1 LLSVAFNSLLLPLS
15 LTVFSLN
22 NMTFKNTLAIAVLLF
37 LCHPPKAD
45 AQSRQ
50 LTVWAMGAEGKL
62 IRQAAEIF
70 ERRNPGV
77 KIVTQAI
84 PWTGAHEKLVTAVV
98 GDMAPDISQ
107 MGTTWMPEF
116 RAMNALEPL
125 NGFISSSALDTGDFF
140 PGARESNVH
149 REQWYGLPWYVD
161 TRVMFYRTDL
171 AAQAG
176 YNKFP
181 EDWEEFYK
189 FSRALKR
196 SKNGGYAF
204 ALPTNDW
211 QIFLMFYWQNGGELL
226 KATPV
231 PYQGLWPSD
240 GQSAPLTAG
249 KFEET
254 IAYLKRFFDEKLA
267 PLEGGHD
274 TDLLTAFESGYFPVF
289 ISGPWMISE
298 LEISKPQLNG
308 RWATAPLPAGKK
320 RASFMGGCNLVM
332 FKSSPRKAL
341 AWQFMEFMAGPEMQA
356 KWYAASGDLPSS
368 RKAWSVPSL
377 SGNPRLASFRK
388 ELDTAKAPPQVPEW
402 ENIAGN
408 INDAVEEAVF
418 GKVTAQAAREKLSA
432 RIEKILVKSERQQS
446 AAFKIALSLLLF
458 MVPVCAVVLYLRGRR
473 ASVGGKCQPIAILFL
488 LPAVL
493 ILAVFLFIPIVA
505 SFIASMTNWNMYGV
519 NDWTKIVFVGL
530 ENYVGLFGDP
540 VFLAGLRNTLV
551 FAFIGV
557 PVSVAL
563 SLAMALALN
572 AQILRAKAF
581 FRVAYFIP
589 VITTMVAVAIIW
601 RWLYNPEFGLF
612 NLALERLG
620 LPAQSWLSN
629 RWLALPSLILMA
641 VWKGFG
647 YNTIIFVAALQSIPD
662 SLYESIA
669 LDGANS
675 RQEFWYIT
683 LPMLRNTAFFVIV
696 MTTIGYLQF
705 FAEPYIMTGGGP
717 LNSTMS
723 VVLYMYQQGFKF
735 YNLGYASAM
744 AYILFGLIFAFTT
757 LQFRVQKK
765 LERTF

>member
-1 LLSVAFNSLLLPLS
+1 
-15 LTVFSLN
+15 
-22 NMTFKNTLAIAVLLF
+22 MTFKYAARALTIFVLLCC
-37 LCHPPKAD
+37 CHPPAAD
-45 AQSRQ
+45 AQRAGTVSFELSRAPACAQ
-50 LTVWAMGAEGKL
+50 PQRLTVWAIGAEGKL
-62 IRQAAEIF
+62 IRQAAAIF
-70 ERRNPGV
+70 ERRNPCV
-77 KIVTQAI
+77 IVITQAI

-125 NGFISSSALDTGDFF
+125 NGFLSSSALDTGDFF
-140 PGARESNVH
+140 SGARDSNFY
-149 REQWYGLPWYVD
+149 RDQWYGLPWYVD

-171 AAQAG
+171 AARAG
-176 YNKFP
+176 YREFP
-181 EDWEEFYK
+181 ADWEGFYR
-189 FSRALKR
+189 FSRALMR

-226 KATPV
+226 E
-231 PYQGLWPSD
+231 GS
-240 GQSAPLTAG
+240 PLTAG
-249 KFEET
+249 RFEET

-267 PLEGGHD
+267 PLEGGND
-274 TDLLTAFESGYFPVF
+274 TDMLTAFESGYFPAF
-289 ISGPWMISE
+289 ISGPWMISQ
-298 LEISKPQLNG
+298 LETSKPGLNG
-308 RWATAPLPAGKK
+308 RWTTAPLPAGKK
-320 RASFMGGCNLVM
+320 RASFIGGCNLVM
-332 FKSSPRKAL
+332 FRSSPRKAL
-341 AWQFMEFMAGPEMQA
+341 AWKFMEFMAGPEMQA
-356 KWYAASGDLPSS
+356 KWYAVSGDLPAS
-368 RKAWSVPSL
+368 RKAWNSPSL
-377 SGNPRLASFRK
+377 SENPKLASFRK

-402 ENIAGN
+402 ENIAGT

-418 GKVTAQAAREKLSA
+418 GRITAQAAREKLSA
-432 RIEKILVKSERQQS
+432 RIEKILAKSQRQQS

-458 MVPVCAVVLYLRGRR
+458 MLPVCAVVLYLRKGPR
-473 ASVGGKCQPIAILFL
+473 ASLRSKYQPIAVLFL
-488 LPAVL
+488 LPALL
-493 ILAVFLFIPIVA
+493 ILAVFLFVPIAA

-519 NDWTKIVFVGL
+519 NNWNKIVFVGL
-530 ENYVGLFGDP
+530 ENYAGLFGDP

-572 AQILRAKAF
+572 ARILRARAF

-612 NLALERLG
+612 NLALGQLG
-620 LPAQSWLSN
+620 ISPHSWLSN

-669 LDGANS
+669 LDGADS

-683 LPMLRNTAFFVIV
+683 LPMLRNTAFFIIV

-717 LNSTMS
+717 LNATMS

-744 AYILFGLIFAFTT
+744 AYILFGLIFTFAT

-765 LERTF
+765 LEENF

>member
-1 LLSVAFNSLLLPLS
+1 MLRKII
-15 LTVFSLN
+15 LT
-22 NMTFKNTLAIAVLLF
+22 IAVLSCF
-37 LCHPPKAD
+37 GCAEVS
-45 AQSRQ
+45 AGQQQ

-62 IRQAAEIF
+62 IRQAADIF
-70 ERRNPGV
+70 EKRNPGV

-125 NGFISSSALDTGDFF
+125 NGFMPASALDTGDFF
-140 PGARESNVH
+140 PGARESNVSDD
-149 REQWYGLPWYVD
+149 QWYGLPWYVD

-171 AAQAG
+171 AAKAG
-176 YNKFP
+176 YKKFP
-181 EDWEEFYK
+181 ENWEGFYK
-189 FSRALKR
+189 FSKALTR
-196 SKNGGYAF
+196 SKEGGYAF
-204 ALPTNDW
+204 SLPTNDW

-226 KATPV
+226 K
-231 PYQGLWPSD
+231 GS
-240 GQSAPLTAG
+240 PLTAG
-249 KFEET
+249 KFEGT
-254 IAYLKRFFDEKLA
+254 IDYLKKFFDEKLA
-267 PLEGGHD
+267 PLEGGND

-289 ISGPWMISE
+289 ISGPWMISQ
-298 LEISKPQLNG
+298 LETSKPQLNG
-308 RWATAPLPAGKK
+308 RWATAPLPAGER

-341 AWQFMEFMAGPEMQA
+341 AWKFMEFMSAPEIQA
-356 KWYAASGDLPSS
+356 KWYAVSGDLPAS
-368 RKAWSVPSL
+368 RKAWNAPAL
-377 SGNPRLASFRK
+377 SKNSKLASFRK

-402 ENIAGN
+402 ENIAGS

-418 GKVTAQAAREKLSA
+418 GKVPPQAAREKLSA
-432 RIEKILVKSERQQS
+432 RIEKILAKAERQQS
-446 AAFKIALSLLLF
+446 AAFKIALSLFLF
-458 MVPVCAVVLYLRGRR
+458 LIPVCAAGLYLRKGPR
-473 ASVGGKCQPIAILFL
+473 AVVRSKFQPIAILFL

-519 NDWTKIVFVGL
+519 NDWSKVVFVGL
-530 ENYVGLFGDP
+530 ENYSGLFRDP

-557 PVSVAL
+557 PVSVTL
-563 SLAMALALN
+563 SLLMALALN

-589 VITTMVAVAIIW
+589 VITTMVAVAMIW

-612 NLALERLG
+612 NLALGYLG
-620 LPAQSWLSN
+620 VPPQGWLSN

-669 LDGANS
+669 LDGAS
-675 RQEFWYIT
+675 TRQEFLYIT

-765 LERTF
+765 LEGTF

>member
-1 LLSVAFNSLLLPLS
+1 MSLK
-15 LTVFSLN
+15 N
-22 NMTFKNTLAIAVLLF
+22 NMFYAVFGILLC
-37 LCHPPKAD
+37 LGGTRARA
-45 AQSRQ
+45 AQE
-50 LTVWAMGAEGKL
+50 LNVWAIGAEGKL
-62 IRQAAEIF
+62 IRQAAELF
-70 ERRNPGV
+70 EARNPGV
-77 KIVTQAI
+77 KIVTQGI

-116 RAMNALEPL
+116 RAMNAIEPL
-125 NGFISSSALDTGDFF
+125 NGFMKTSKLDTADFF
-140 PGARESNVH
+140 PGARDSNLYSS
-149 REQWYGLPWYVD
+149 EWYGLPWYVD

-171 AAQAG
+171 AAKAG
-176 YNKFP
+176 YKKLP
-181 EDWEEFYK
+181 ADWEGFYK
-189 FSRALKR
+189 FSKALKA
-196 SKNGGYAF
+196 SKDGGYAI

-226 KATPV
+226 KGP
-231 PYQGLWPSD
+231 
-240 GQSAPLTAG
+240 PLTAG
-249 KFEET
+249 KFEGT
-254 IAYLKRFFDEKLA
+254 IDYLKRFFDEDLA

-274 TDLLTAFESGYFPVF
+274 TDLLTAFESGYYPVF
-289 ISGPWMISE
+289 ISGPWMISQ
-298 LEISKPQLNG
+298 LETSKPLLNG
-308 RWATAPLPAGKK
+308 RWATAPLPAGEKS
-320 RASFMGGCNLVM
+320 ASFMGGCNLVM
-332 FKSSPRKAL
+332 FKSSPHKAL
-341 AWQFMEFMAGPEMQA
+341 AWKFMEFLASPEMQA
-356 KWYAASGDLPSS
+356 KWYALSGDLPAS
-368 RKAWSVPSL
+368 RKAWLAPAL
-377 SGNPRLASFRK
+377 ANNAQLASFRT
-388 ELDTAKAPPQVPEW
+388 ELDAAKAPPQVAEW

-418 GKVTAQAAREKLSA
+418 GKLTPREAREKLSA
-432 RIEKILVKSERQQS
+432 RIEKILAKSKRQQS
-446 AAFKIALSLLLF
+446 AAFKTALALFLFLL
-458 MVPVCAVVLYLRGRR
+458 PVGAVFLHLRKGPRP
-473 ASVGGKCQPIAILFL
+473 APGGKFQPIAILFL

-493 ILAVFLFIPIVA
+493 ILAVFLFIPIIA

-519 NDWTKIVFVGL
+519 NDWSKVVFVGL
-530 ENYVGLFGDP
+530 ENYSGLLRDP

-557 PVSVAL
+557 PVSVTL

-572 AQILRAKAF
+572 AQLLKAKAF

-589 VITTMVAVAIIW
+589 VITTMVAVAMIW

-612 NLALERLG
+612 NLALGYLG
-620 LPAQSWLSN
+620 LPGQNWLSN
-629 RWLALPSLILMA
+629 QWLALPSLILMA

-669 LDGANS
+669 IDGAGT

-744 AYILFGLIFAFTT
+744 AYILFGLIFAFTAV
-757 LQFRVQKK
+757 QFRVQKK
-765 LERTF
+765 MEKNF

>member
-1 LLSVAFNSLLLPLS
+1 MEFLNDLKNAFKFICCSTLSPLPS
-15 LTVFSLN
+15 TLTGA
-22 NMTFKNTLAIAVLLF
+22 LAIGVLLC
-37 LCHPPKAD
+37 LCRPPQAD
-45 AQSRQ
+45 AQPQQ

-70 ERRNPGV
+70 EKRNPGV

-107 MGTTWMPEF
+107 LGTTWMPEF
-116 RAMNALEPL
+116 RAMGALEPL
-125 NGFISSSALDTGDFF
+125 NGFIASSALDTGDFF
-140 PGARESNVH
+140 PGARESNIH
-149 REQWYGLPWYVD
+149 RGQWYGLPWYVD

-171 AAQAG
+171 ALLAG
-176 YNKFP
+176 YRKFP
-181 EDWEEFYK
+181 EDWEGFYK
-189 FSRALKR
+189 FSKALMH
-196 SKNGGYAF
+196 SKTGGYAF

-226 KATPV
+226 KGST
-231 PYQGLWPSD
+231 LS
-240 GQSAPLTAG
+240 AG

-254 IAYLKRFFDEKLA
+254 IFYLKRFFDEKLA

-274 TDLLTAFESGYFPVF
+274 TDLPTAFESGYFPAF
-289 ISGPWMISE
+289 ISGPWMISQ
-298 LEISKPQLNG
+298 LETSKPRLNG
-308 RWATAPLPAGKK
+308 RWGMAPLPAGK
-320 RASFMGGCNLVM
+320 RHASFMGGCNLVM

-341 AWQFMEFMAGPEMQA
+341 AWKFMEFMAAPEMQA
-356 KWYAASGDLPSS
+356 KWYAASGDLPAS
-368 RKAWSVPSL
+368 RKAWSAPPL
-377 SGNPRLASFRK
+377 SGNPLLASFRK

-418 GKVTAQAAREKLSA
+418 GRVTARSAREKLSA
-432 RIEKILVKSERQQS
+432 RIEKILAKSERRQS
-446 AAFKIALSLLLF
+446 AAFKTAVSLLLF
-458 MVPVCAVVLYLRGRR
+458 IVPVCAVVLYLRGRR
-473 ASVGGKCQPIAILFL
+473 AVTGGKLQPIAILFL

-519 NDWTKIVFVGL
+519 NDWNKVVFVGL
-530 ENYVGLFGDP
+530 ENYAGLFGDP

-557 PVSVAL
+557 PISVAL

-581 FRVAYFIP
+581 FRTAYFIP

-612 NLALERLG
+612 NLALEALG

-669 LDGANS
+669 LDGADS

-744 AYILFGLIFAFTT
+744 AYILFGLIFAFTA

-765 LERTF
+765 LEGTF

>member
-1 LLSVAFNSLLLPLS
+1 MS
-15 LTVFSLN
+15 TI
-22 NMTFKNTLAIAVLLF
+22 FKNTGFYAGKILAIGVLLCIF
-37 LCHPPKAD
+37 RAPACAE
-45 AQSRQ
+45 REQ

-70 ERRNPGV
+70 EKRNPGV

-116 RAMNALEPL
+116 RAMNAIEPL
-125 NGFISSSALDTGDFF
+125 NGFLHSSKLDTGDFF
-140 PGARESNVH
+140 PGARESNLY
-149 REQWYGLPWYVD
+149 REEWYGLPWYVD

-171 AAQAG
+171 AARAG
-176 YNKFP
+176 YKKFP
-181 EDWEEFYK
+181 ADWEGFYK
-189 FSRALKR
+189 FSKALLRAKD
-196 SKNGGYAF
+196 GGYAF

-226 KATPV
+226 N
-231 PYQGLWPSD
+231 GS
-240 GQSAPLTAG
+240 PLTAG
-249 KFEET
+249 RFEET
-254 IAYLKRFFDEKLA
+254 IAYLKRFFDENLA
-267 PLEGGHD
+267 PLEGGND
-274 TDLLTAFESGYFPVF
+274 TDLLTAFESGYFPAF
-289 ISGPWMISE
+289 ISGPWMISQ
-298 LEISKPQLNG
+298 LETSKPQLNG

-320 RASFMGGCNLVM
+320 RASFMGGCNFVM

-341 AWQFMEFMAGPEMQA
+341 AWKFMEFMADPEMQA
-356 KWYAASGDLPSS
+356 KWYDISGDLPAS
-368 RKAWSVPSL
+368 RKAWSAPAL
-377 SGNPRLASFRK
+377 SENPRLASFRK
-388 ELDTAKAPPQVPEW
+388 ELDTAKAPPQAPEW
-402 ENIAGN
+402 ENIAGT

-418 GKVTAQAAREKLSA
+418 GRVTAQAAREKLSA
-432 RIEKILVKSERQQS
+432 RIEKILAKSERQQS

-458 MVPVCAVVLYLRGRR
+458 LVPVSAVVLYLRKGPRALRR
-473 ASVGGKCQPIAILFL
+473 SKYQPIAFLFL

-519 NDWTKIVFVGL
+519 NDWSKIVFVGL
-530 ENYVGLFGDP
+530 ENYAGLFGDP

-557 PVSVAL
+557 PISVAL

-572 AQILRAKAF
+572 ARILRAKAF

-612 NLALERLG
+612 NLALGYLG

-669 LDGANS
+669 LDGANT

-765 LERTF
+765 LEGTF

>member
-1 LLSVAFNSLLLPLS
+1 MRMP
-15 LTVFSLN
+15 
-22 NMTFKNTLAIAVLLF
+22 FKKTRSYAARALAIAALLCF
-37 LCHPPKAD
+37 GRAPAP
-45 AQSRQ
+45 AQQQ

-62 IRQAAEIF
+62 IRQAADIF
-70 ERRNPGV
+70 EKRNPGV

-116 RAMNALEPL
+116 RAMGALEPL
-125 NGFISSSALDTGDFF
+125 NEFLPSPALDTGDFF
-140 PGARESNVH
+140 PGARESNLH
-149 REQWYGLPWYVD
+149 LEKWYGLPWYVD

-171 AAQAG
+171 AARAG
-176 YNKFP
+176 FKKFP
-181 EDWEEFYK
+181 GDWEGFYK
-189 FSRALKR
+189 FSKALLA
-196 SKNGGYAF
+196 SKDGGYAF
-204 ALPTNDW
+204 SLPTNDW

-226 KATPV
+226 K
-231 PYQGLWPSD
+231 G
-240 GQSAPLTAG
+240 APLTAG
-249 KFEET
+249 KFEGTLE
-254 IAYLKRFFDEKLA
+254 YLKRFFDGKLA
-267 PLEGGHD
+267 PLEGGND

-289 ISGPWMISE
+289 ISGPWMISQ
-298 LEISKPQLNG
+298 LETSKPQLNG
-308 RWATAPLPAGKK
+308 RWATAPLPAGER

-332 FKSSPRKAL
+332 FRSSPRKAL
-341 AWQFMEFMAGPEMQA
+341 AWKFMEFMAGPEMQA
-356 KWYAASGDLPSS
+356 KWYAISGDLPAS
-368 RKAWSVPSL
+368 RKAWNAPPL
-377 SGNPRLASFRK
+377 SKNPMLASFRK

-402 ENIAGN
+402 ENIAGS

-418 GKVTAQAAREKLSA
+418 GRVTPQAAREKLSA
-432 RIEKILVKSERQQS
+432 RIEKILAKSERQQS
-446 AAFKIALSLLLF
+446 PAFKLALALLLF
-458 MVPVCAVVLYLRGRR
+458 MVPVGAVLLYLRGRR
-473 ASVGGKCQPIAILFL
+473 APVSSKFQPVAVLFL

-493 ILAVFLFIPIVA
+493 ILAVFLFIPIAA

-519 NDWTKIVFVGL
+519 NDWSKVVFVGL
-530 ENYVGLFGDP
+530 ENYSGLMRDP

-557 PVSVAL
+557 PVSVTL

-572 AQILRAKAF
+572 AQLLRAKAF

-589 VITTMVAVAIIW
+589 VITTMVAVAMIW

-612 NLALERLG
+612 NLALGWLG
-620 LPAQSWLSN
+620 LPAQGWLSN

-647 YNTIIFVAALQSIPD
+647 YNTIIFVAALQAIPD
-662 SLYESIA
+662 SLYESISI
-669 LDGANS
+669 DGAS
-675 RQEFWYIT
+675 TRQEFWYIT
-683 LPMLRNTAFFVIV
+683 LPMLRSTAFFVVI

-744 AYILFGLIFAFTT
+744 AYILFGIIFAFT
-757 LQFRVQKK
+757 LAQFRVQKK
-765 LERTF
+765 LEGNF

>member
-1 LLSVAFNSLLLPLS
+1 MSAI
-15 LTVFSLN
+15 
-22 NMTFKNTLAIAVLLF
+22 FKNKGAYAARALVTGALLC
-37 LCHPPKAD
+37 LGGAPRAE
-45 AQSRQ
+45 AEQ

-70 ERRNPGV
+70 EKRNPGV

-98 GDMAPDISQ
+98 GNMAPDISQ
-107 MGTTWMPEF
+107 LGTTWMPEF

-125 NGFISSSALDTGDFF
+125 DGFLASSVLETKDFF
-140 PGARESNVH
+140 PGARESNLH
-149 REQWYGLPWYVD
+149 GGQWYGLPWYVD

-171 AAQAG
+171 AARAG
-176 YNKFP
+176 YKKFP
-181 EDWEEFYK
+181 EDWESFYK
-189 FSRALKR
+189 FSKALLR
-196 SKNGGYAF
+196 SKEGGYAF
-204 ALPTNDW
+204 SLPTNDW

-226 KATPV
+226 K
-231 PYQGLWPSD
+231 GS
-240 GQSAPLTAG
+240 PLTAG
-249 KFEET
+249 KFEGT
-254 IAYLKRFFDEKLA
+254 IDHLKQFFDEKLA
-267 PLEGGHD
+267 PLEGGND

-289 ISGPWMISE
+289 ISGPWMISQ
-298 LEISKPQLNG
+298 LETSKPQLNG
-308 RWATAPLPAGKK
+308 RWATAPLPAGER
-320 RASFMGGCNLVM
+320 RASFMGGCNLVL
-332 FKSSPRKAL
+332 FRSSPRKAL
-341 AWQFMEFMAGPEMQA
+341 AWKFMEFMAGPEMQA
-356 KWYAASGDLPSS
+356 KWYALSGDLPAS
-368 RKAWSVPSL
+368 REAWKAPAL
-377 SGNPRLASFRK
+377 SKDPRLASFRK

-402 ENIAGN
+402 ENIAGT

-418 GKVTAQAAREKLSA
+418 GRVSAQAAREKLSA
-432 RIEKILVKSERQQS
+432 RIEKILARSERKQS
-446 AAFKIALSLLLF
+446 AAFKIALALLLF
-458 MVPVCAVVLYLRGRR
+458 LVPVGAVLLYLRKGPRGAR
-473 ASVGGKCQPIAILFL
+473 GFQPVAVLFL

-493 ILAVFLFIPIVA
+493 ILAVFLFIPIAA

-519 NDWTKIVFVGL
+519 NDWSKIVFVGL
-530 ENYVGLFGDP
+530 ENYSGLFGDP

-551 FAFIGV
+551 FALIGV
-557 PVSVAL
+557 PVSVTL
-563 SLAMALALN
+563 SLGMALALN
-572 AQILRAKAF
+572 AQLLRAKAF

-589 VITTMVAVAIIW
+589 VITTMVAVAMIW

-612 NLALERLG
+612 NLALGWLG
-620 LPAQSWLSN
+620 LPAQGWLSN

-662 SLYESIA
+662 SLYESIS
-669 LDGANS
+669 LDGANT

-683 LPMLRNTAFFVIV
+683 LPMLRGTAFFVMI

-744 AYILFGLIFAFTT
+744 AYILFGIIFAFTT
-757 LQFRVQKK
+757 LQFRAQKK
-765 LERTF
+765 LEGNF

>member
-1 LLSVAFNSLLLPLS
+1 
-15 LTVFSLN
+15 
-22 NMTFKNTLAIAVLLF
+22 MTFKNTLAIIVLL
-37 LCHPPKAD
+37 CCCAPAS
-45 AQSRQ
+45 ARQQQ

-70 ERRNPGV
+70 EKRNPGV
-77 KIVTQAI
+77 KIVTQSI

-125 NGFISSSALDTGDFF
+125 SEFISASALDTGDFF
-140 PGARESNVH
+140 PGARESNIYGD
-149 REQWYGLPWYVD
+149 QWYGLPWYVD

-171 AAQAG
+171 AARAG
-176 YNKFP
+176 YKKFP
-181 EDWEEFYK
+181 ADWEGFYK
-189 FSRALKR
+189 FSKALVR

-204 ALPTNDW
+204 SLPTNDW

-226 KATPV
+226 KD
-231 PYQGLWPSD
+231 S
-240 GQSAPLTAG
+240 PLTAG
-249 KFEET
+249 KFEGT
-254 IAYLKRFFDEKLA
+254 IAYLKLFFDEKLA
-267 PLEGGHD
+267 PLEGGND

-289 ISGPWMISE
+289 ISGPWMISQ
-298 LEISKPQLNG
+298 LETSKPLLNG
-308 RWATAPLPAGKK
+308 RWATAPLPAGEK
-320 RASFMGGCNLVM
+320 RASFMGGCNLVL

-341 AWQFMEFMAGPEMQA
+341 AWKFMEFMAGPEMQA
-356 KWYAASGDLPSS
+356 KWYAVSGDLPASI
-368 RKAWSVPSL
+368 KAWSNPSL
-377 SGNPRLASFRK
+377 SKNPKLASFRK

-402 ENIAGN
+402 ENIAGI

-418 GKVTAQAAREKLSA
+418 GRVTALAAREKLSA
-432 RIEKILVKSERQQS
+432 RIEKILAKSERQQS
-446 AAFKIALSLLLF
+446 AAFKIALALLLF
-458 MVPVCAVVLYLRGRR
+458 MVPVCAVVLHLRKGPGALLRNNFQYLRRRGSPSKLAGVPPADPERGRR
-473 ASVGGKCQPIAILFL
+473 PKGRGPSGGQPIAVLFL

-493 ILAVFLFIPIVA
+493 ILAIFLFIPIAA

-519 NDWTKIVFVGL
+519 NDWSKVVFVGL
-530 ENYVGLFGDP
+530 ENYAGLFGDP

-557 PVSVAL
+557 PVSVTL

-572 AQILRAKAF
+572 SQILRAKAF

-612 NLALERLG
+612 NLALCHMG
-620 LPAQSWLSN
+620 FAPQSWLSN

-757 LQFRVQKK
+757 VQFRVQKK
-765 LERTF
+765 LEGTF

>member
-1 LLSVAFNSLLLPLS
+1 MNHASHRPRAIKTIFAISALLYLFSSSAVAEP
-15 LTVFSLN
+15 
-22 NMTFKNTLAIAVLLF
+22 
-37 LCHPPKAD
+37 
-45 AQSRQ
+45 QR

-70 ERRNPGV
+70 EKRNPGV
-77 KIVTQAI
+77 QIVTQAI

-125 NGFISSSALDTGDFF
+125 DGYISSGALDTADFF
-140 PGARESNVH
+140 SGARDSNIY
-149 REQWYGLPWYVD
+149 RGKWYGLPWYVD

-171 AAQAG
+171 ASRAG
-176 YNKFP
+176 YKKFP
-181 EDWEEFYK
+181 ENWAGFYEFSK
-189 FSRALKR
+189 ALRGAKT
-196 SKNGGYAF
+196 GGYAL

-211 QIFLMFYWQNGGELL
+211 QIFTMFYWQNGGELL
-226 KATPV
+226 KD
-231 PYQGLWPSD
+231 S
-240 GQSAPLTAG
+240 PLTAG
-249 KFEET
+249 RFEET
-254 IAYLKRFFDEKLA
+254 VIYLKRFFDEKLA
-267 PLEGGHD
+267 PLEGGQD
-274 TDLLTAFESGYFPVF
+274 TDLMTAFESGYFPMF
-289 ISGPWMISE
+289 ISGPWMISQ
-298 LEISKPQLNG
+298 LETSKPQLNG
-308 RWATAPLPAGKK
+308 RWTTAPLPAGK
-320 RASFMGGCNLVM
+320 RSASFMGGCNLVM
-332 FKSSPRKAL
+332 FRSSPRKDL
-341 AWQFMEFMAGPEMQA
+341 AWKFMEFMAGPEMQA
-356 KWYAASGDLPSS
+356 KWYSVSGDLPAS
-368 RKAWSVPSL
+368 RKAWKAPAL
-377 SGNPRLASFRK
+377 SGNPLLASFRK
-388 ELDTAKAPPQVPEW
+388 ALDTAKAPPPVPEW

-408 INDAVEEAVF
+408 INNAVEEAVF
-418 GKVTAQAAREKLSA
+418 GRVTAQAAREKLSA
-432 RIEKILVKSERQQS
+432 RIEKILAKSERQQS
-446 AAFKIALSLLLF
+446 PAFKIAVSLLLF
-458 MVPVCAVVLYLRGRR
+458 MLPVCAIVLYLRKGPAGLIR
-473 ASVGGKCQPIAILFL
+473 SKFQPIAILFL

-493 ILAVFLFIPIVA
+493 ILAVFLFVPIVA

-519 NDWTKIVFVGL
+519 NDWNKIVFVGL
-530 ENYVGLFGDP
+530 ENYWGLFWDP
-540 VFLAGLRNTLV
+540 VFRAGLRNTLL

-557 PVSVAL
+557 PLSVSL
-563 SLAMALALN
+563 SLLMALALN

-612 NLALERLG
+612 NLALGYLG
-620 LPAQSWLSN
+620 ISPQGWLSN

-669 LDGANS
+669 LDGANT

-683 LPMLRNTAFFVIV
+683 LPMLRNTAFFIIV

-723 VVLYMYQQGFKF
+723 VVLYMYQHGFKF

-765 LERTF
+765 LEGNF

>member
-1 LLSVAFNSLLLPLS
+1 
-15 LTVFSLN
+15 
-22 NMTFKNTLAIAVLLF
+22 MIFKNILAIAALLC
-37 LCHPPKAD
+37 LCRPAQAD
-45 AQSRQ
+45 AQRQ
-50 LTVWAMGAEGKL
+50 QLVVWAMGAEGKL

-70 ERRNPGV
+70 EKRNPGV
-77 KIVTQAI
+77 KIITQAI

-125 NGFISSSALDTGDFF
+125 NAFIASSKLDTGDFF
-140 PGARESNVH
+140 PGARDSNLYQD
-149 REQWYGLPWYVD
+149 QWYGLPWYVD

-171 AAQAG
+171 AARAG
-176 YNKFP
+176 YRKFP
-181 EDWEEFYK
+181 EDWTGFYK
-189 FSRALKR
+189 FSKAVLR

-226 KATPV
+226 
-231 PYQGLWPSD
+231 
-240 GQSAPLTAG
+240 QSSPLTAG
-249 KFEET
+249 RFEET
-254 IAYLKRFFDEKLA
+254 VGYLKRFFDEKLA

-274 TDLLTAFESGYFPVF
+274 TDLLTAFESGYFPAF
-289 ISGPWMISE
+289 ISGPWMISQ
-298 LEISKPQLNG
+298 LETSKPELHG
-308 RWATAPLPAGKK
+308 LWTTAPLPAGK
-320 RASFMGGCNLVM
+320 RHASFMGGCNFVM
-332 FKSSPRKAL
+332 FKSSTRKAL
-341 AWQFMEFMAGPEMQA
+341 AWKFMQFMAEPQMQA
-356 KWYAASGDLPSS
+356 KWYAVSGDLPAS
-368 RKAWSVPSL
+368 RKAWSNPSL
-377 SGNPRLASFRK
+377 SGNPELASFRK

-402 ENIAGN
+402 ESIAGS
-408 INDAVEEAVF
+408 ISDAVEEAVF
-418 GKVTAQAAREKLSA
+418 GRVTAQTAREKLSV
-432 RIEKILVKSERQQS
+432 RIKKILAKSERQQS
-446 AAFKIALSLLLF
+446 TAFKIALALLLF
-458 MVPVCAVVLYLRGRR
+458 MVPVCAVVLYLRGARGSMR
-473 ASVGGKCQPIAILFL
+473 GKGQPIAIFFL

-519 NDWTKIVFVGL
+519 NDWSKVVFIGL
-530 ENYVGLFGDP
+530 ENYAGLFCDP
-540 VFLAGLRNTLV
+540 VFLAGLRNTLL

-557 PVSVAL
+557 PISVAL

-612 NLALERLG
+612 NLALGHLG
-620 LPAQSWLSN
+620 LPPQSWLSN
-629 RWLALPSLILMA
+629 RWLALPSLIFMA

-765 LERTF
+765 LEGTF

>member
-1 LLSVAFNSLLLPLS
+1 
-15 LTVFSLN
+15 
-22 NMTFKNTLAIAVLLF
+22 MTFNYAARALATCTL
-37 LCHPPKAD
+37 LCLCRPSPAY
-45 AQSRQ
+45 AEQQ

-70 ERRNPGV
+70 EKRNPGV

-98 GDMAPDISQ
+98 GGMAPDISQ
-107 MGTTWMPEF
+107 LGTTWMPEF

-125 NGFISSSALDTGDFF
+125 NGFMNAALDTADFF
-140 PGARESNVH
+140 PGARESNIH
-149 REQWYGLPWYVD
+149 KEQWYGLPWYVD

-171 AAQAG
+171 AARAG
-176 YNKFP
+176 YKKFP
-181 EDWEEFYK
+181 GDWDGFYK
-189 FSRALKR
+189 FSKALIAAKE
-196 SKNGGYAF
+196 GGYAF

-226 KATPV
+226 KDT
-231 PYQGLWPSD
+231 
-240 GQSAPLTAG
+240 PLTAG
-249 KFEET
+249 KFEAT
-254 IAYLKRFFDEKLA
+254 VTYLKRFFDERLA
-267 PLEGGHD
+267 PLEGGSD

-289 ISGPWMISE
+289 ISGPWMISQ
-298 LEISKPQLNG
+298 LETSKPQLNG
-308 RWATAPLPAGKK
+308 RWATAPLPAGER

-332 FKSSPRKAL
+332 FRSSPNKVL
-341 AWQFMEFMAGPEMQA
+341 AWKFMEFMAGPEMQA
-356 KWYAASGDLPSS
+356 KWYALSGDLPAS
-368 RKAWSVPSL
+368 RKAWSAPAL
-377 SGNPRLASFRK
+377 SGDPRLASFRK
-388 ELDTAKAPPQVPEW
+388 ELDTAQAPPQVPEW

-418 GKVTAQAAREKLSA
+418 GRVTAGAAREKLSA
-432 RIEKILVKSERQQS
+432 RIEKILAKSERQQS
-446 AAFKIALSLLLF
+446 AVFKIVLVLLLF
-458 MVPVCAVVLYLRGRR
+458 LVPVSAVVLYLRRGPR
-473 ASVGGKCQPIAILFL
+473 AAAGGKFQPIAVLFL

-493 ILAVFLFIPIVA
+493 ILAIFLFIPIAA

-519 NDWTKIVFVGL
+519 NDWTKVVFVGL
-530 ENYVGLFGDP
+530 ENYAGLFGDP

-557 PVSVAL
+557 PVSVTL

-572 AQILRAKAF
+572 AQLLRAKAF

-589 VITTMVAVAIIW
+589 VITTMVAVAMIW

-612 NLALERLG
+612 NLALGWLG
-620 LPAQSWLSN
+620 IAPQGWLSN

-669 LDGANS
+669 LDGAS
-675 RQEFWYIT
+675 TRQEFWYIT

-765 LERTF
+765 LEVNF

>member
-1 LLSVAFNSLLLPLS
+1 
-15 LTVFSLN
+15 
-22 NMTFKNTLAIAVLLF
+22 MTFKYTTVALAIAALSCFCLP
-37 LCHPPKAD
+37 HRAD
-45 AQSRQ
+45 AEQQ
-50 LTVWAMGAEGKL
+50 LTVWAMGAEGKF

-70 ERRNPGV
+70 EKRNPGV
-77 KIVTQAI
+77 KIITQAI
-84 PWTGAHEKLVTAVV
+84 PWTGAHEKLVTAVM

-107 MGTTWMPEF
+107 MGTTWMSEF
-116 RAMNALEPL
+116 RAMDALEPL

-140 PGARESNVH
+140 SGARESNIY

-171 AAQAG
+171 AARAG
-176 YNKFP
+176 YKKFP
-181 EDWEEFYK
+181 GDWEGFYN
-189 FSRALKR
+189 FSKALLR
-196 SKNGGYAF
+196 SKEGGYAF

-226 KATPV
+226 K
-231 PYQGLWPSD
+231 GS
-240 GQSAPLTAG
+240 PLTAG

-274 TDLLTAFESGYFPVF
+274 TDLLTAFESGYFPAF
-289 ISGPWMISE
+289 ISGPWMISQ
-298 LEISKPQLNG
+298 LETSKPQLNG
-308 RWATAPLPAGKK
+308 RWTTAPLPAGKK

-332 FKSSPRKAL
+332 FRSSPRKAL
-341 AWQFMEFMAGPEMQA
+341 AWKFMEFMAGPEMQA
-356 KWYAASGDLPSS
+356 KWYAVSGNLPAS
-368 RKAWSVPSL
+368 RKAWTTPAL
-377 SGNPRLASFRK
+377 SRNSKLAPFRV

-402 ENIAGN
+402 ESIAGS

-418 GKVTAQAAREKLSA
+418 GRVNAQAAREKLSG
-432 RIEKILVKSERQQS
+432 RIEKILTKSERQQS

-458 MVPVCAVVLYLRGRR
+458 LIPVCAAVLYLRKGPR
-473 ASVGGKCQPIAILFL
+473 AVVRSKFQPVAILFL

-530 ENYVGLFGDP
+530 ENYAGLFADP

-557 PVSVAL
+557 PVSVTL

-572 AQILRAKAF
+572 AQLLRAKAF

-612 NLALERLG
+612 NLALEYLG
-620 LPAQSWLSN
+620 LPAQGWLSN
-629 RWLALPSLILMA
+629 RALALPSLILMA

-647 YNTIIFVAALQSIPD
+647 YNTIIFVAALQAIPD

-669 LDGANS
+669 LDGANT

-705 FAEPYIMTGGGP
+705 FAEPYTMTGGGP

-744 AYILFGLIFAFTT
+744 AYILFGLIFAFTA
-757 LQFRVQKK
+757 LQFRAQKK
-765 LERTF
+765 LEVNF

>member
-1 LLSVAFNSLLLPLS
+1 
-15 LTVFSLN
+15 
-22 NMTFKNTLAIAVLLF
+22 MTFKYTAGTLAIAALF
-37 LCHPPKAD
+37 CCCDLPRAG
-45 AQSRQ
+45 AEQQ

-70 ERRNPGV
+70 EKQNPGV

-98 GDMAPDISQ
+98 GNMAPDISQ
-107 MGTTWMPEF
+107 LGTTWMPEF
-116 RAMNALEPL
+116 RAMNAIEPL
-125 NGFISSSALDTGDFF
+125 DGFLKTSALDTTDFF
-140 PGARESNVH
+140 PGARDSNFH
-149 REQWYGLPWYVD
+149 QGEWYGLPWYVD
-161 TRVMFYRTDL
+161 TRVMYYRTDL
-171 AAQAG
+171 AAKAG
-176 YNKFP
+176 YKKFP
-181 EDWEEFYK
+181 SDWESFYK
-189 FSRALKR
+189 FSKAMKA
-196 SKNGGYAF
+196 SKDGGYAF
-204 ALPTNDW
+204 SLPTNDW

-226 KATPV
+226 KD
-231 PYQGLWPSD
+231 S
-240 GQSAPLTAG
+240 PLTAG
-249 KFEET
+249 KFEGT
-254 IAYLKRFFDEKLA
+254 IDYLKRFFDEDLA
-267 PLEGGHD
+267 PLEGGND
-274 TDLLTAFESGYFPVF
+274 TDLLTAFESGYYPAF
-289 ISGPWMISE
+289 ISGPWMISQ
-298 LEISKPQLNG
+298 LETSKPLLNG
-308 RWATAPLPAGKK
+308 RWATAPLPAGER

-332 FKSSPRKAL
+332 FKSSPSKAL
-341 AWQFMEFMAGPEMQA
+341 AWKFMEFLAGPEMQA
-356 KWYAASGDLPSS
+356 KWYALSGDLPAS
-368 RKAWSVPSL
+368 RKAWLAPALAQNPQL
-377 SGNPRLASFRK
+377 SAFRL
-388 ELDTAKAPPQVPEW
+388 ELDTAKAPPQVAEW

-418 GKVTAQAAREKLSA
+418 GRIAPQAAREKLSA
-432 RIEKILVKSERQQS
+432 RIEKILAKSERQQS
-446 AAFKIALSLLLF
+446 GVFKVCLAIFLLLI
-458 MVPVCAVVLYLRGRR
+458 PVCAVALHLRGTR
-473 ASVGGKCQPIAILFL
+473 AITRSKFQPVAVLFL

-519 NDWTKIVFVGL
+519 NDWTKVVFVGL
-530 ENYVGLFGDP
+530 ENYTGLLRDP

-557 PVSVAL
+557 PVSVTL

-572 AQILRAKAF
+572 AQLLRARAF

-589 VITTMVAVAIIW
+589 VITTMVAVAMIW

-612 NLALERLG
+612 NLALGYVG
-620 LPAQSWLSN
+620 LPAQGWLSN
-629 RWLALPSLILMA
+629 QWLALPSLILMA

-662 SLYESIA
+662 SLYESISI
-669 LDGANS
+669 DGATT

-744 AYILFGLIFAFTT
+744 AYILFGLIFAFTAV
-757 LQFRVQKK
+757 QFRVQKK
-765 LERTF
+765 LEGNF